1 MADYQVIGANAAA
14 EFTLK
19 VHRGEGM
26 ALLAM
31 NWRSGEPPEDFV
43 GFAIDYREPGSDRW
57 LNTRNR
63 LSFEGTP
70 NPTGAK
76 TFNTH
81 VAPIQKFRW
90 VVFPFNADLTGKF
103 EFRVTPVFMAAD
115 ERLSEGEPQTAQLE
129 LATRTHGE
137 RLNVTFTRG
146 YVASQAFVDR
156 YSEAGS
162 ISTLLPGKARDG
174 LDFKPTHPKKDE
186 ALPWMGAE
194 ARREILKVLDEAVA
208 DQTARVSVIAYD
220 LSAEEVFRRLKAL
233 GNRLRI
239 IIDDSGEHGEPH
251 SGETQAA
258 NRLTAAGATVKRQH
272 MGRLQHN
279 KVIIV
284 DGTKKRAVCGS
295 TNFTWRGLYVQANHA
310 VIVSGASSIAP
321 FVRAFEDYWVEA
333 GFSNSA
339 SSDWHEVGTQNV
351 DVNVSFS
358 PHRAANATLKTIGD
372 DIDASQSSV
381 LYSLAFL
388 SQTPGVVTEALKAA
402 TNSDRFVYG
411 ISDKRTGFELLK
423 PDGNPA
429 PVYFSRLEKNL
440 PAPFKPEPNAGTGT
454 NMHHKFVV
462 LDFNTPNARVWF
474 GSYNFSHSAD
484 RTNGENLLI
493 ARDRKIATSFMVEAI
508 RIFDQYHFRVVQRDA
523 KKAHKKLELRKCPAI
538 SGQAPWWRED
548 YDVPSKVRDRK
559 VFA

>member
-1 MADYQVIGANAAA
+1 MADYQVVGANASA

-19 VHRGEGM
+19 IHRGEGM

-43 GFAIDYREPGSDRW
+43 GFAIDYREPGSTRW
-57 LNTRNR
+57 LNTPNR

-70 NPTGAK
+70 NPAGAK

-90 VVFPFNADLTGKF
+90 VVFPFNADLPGKF
-103 EFRVTPVFMAAD
+103 AFRVTPVFMAAD
-115 ERLSEGEPQTAQLE
+115 GRLSEGEPQSAE
-129 LATRTHGE
+129 LALATQTHGD

-146 YVASQAFVDR
+146 YVASQGFVDR
-156 YSEAGS
+156 YSEDGP
-162 ISTLLPGKARDG
+162 ISALLPGKARDG
-174 LDFKPTHPKKDE
+174 LDYKPTHPKKDE

-194 ARREILKVLDEAVA
+194 ARREILKLLDEAVA
-208 DQTARVSVIAYD
+208 DRTAKVSVVAYD
-220 LSAEEVFRRLKAL
+220 FSAEEVFCRLKAL

-239 IIDDSGEHGEPH
+239 IIDDSGEHGEDE
-251 SGETQAA
+251 SGETKAA
-258 NRLTAAGATVKRQH
+258 ARLTAAGAEVRRQH

-284 DGTKKRAVCGS
+284 DGAKKRAVCGS

-310 VIVSGASSIAP
+310 VIVSGRSSIVP
-321 FVRAFEDYWVEA
+321 FQRAFEDYWVQA
-333 GFSNSA
+333 GFANSG
-339 SSDWHEVGTQNV
+339 STDWQPLGIPNVGV
-351 DVNVSFS
+351 KVSFS
-358 PHRAANATLKTIGD
+358 PHPAANAALKNIGD
-372 DIDASQSSV
+372 DNDAAQSSV

-388 SQTPGVVTEALKAA
+388 SQTPGAVTEALEAA
-402 TNSDRFVYG
+402 TNSNRFVYG

-454 NMHHKFVV
+454 NMHHKFIV
-462 LDFNTPNARVWF
+462 LDFDTPDARVWF

-523 KKAHKKLELRKCPAI
+523 KKARKRLELRKCPAI
-538 SGQAPWWRED
+538 SGQSPWWQED
-548 YDVPSKVRDRK
+548 YTVASKIRDRK
-559 VFA
+559 VFS